1 MLFNSISFLCFFP
14 VVVLVY
20 FLMPKK
26 ARYLWLLF
34 ASYYFYMSQNPG
46 FALLLLLTTVI
57 TYASGLMLSALSRKS
72 KPRVDCLK
80 KWY

>member
-14 VVVLVY
+14 VVVGIY
-20 FLMPKK
+20 FLVPKK

-46 FALLLLLTTVI
+46 FALLLL
-57 TYASGLMLSALSRKS
+57 
-72 KPRVDCLK
+72 
-80 KWY
+80 

>member
-14 VVVLVY
+14 VVVGIY
-20 FLMPKK
+20 FLVPKK

-57 TYASGLMLSALSRKS
+57 TYVSGLMLSVLSRKG
-72 KPRVDCLK
+72 KPKSPRIV
-80 KWY
+80 W